1 MANHVTSFITFEN
14 LSDGAKDFLENM
26 NEETLLQEL
35 YSDHDNSYDWYID
48 NVGAKWL
55 TFDDIDSANISCTSA
70 WSPPVQFYDKL
81 HEKLVELNS
90 PDAVVWVTY
99 EDEMPNFIGV
109 YGLGKDTDY
118 EEHLDEEYY
127 EDTLGML
134 PYDEVSEEF
143 NDGSDDRPNF
153 WEEVQDWFSKEYDC
167 FKESF

>member
-1 MANHVTSFITFEN
+1 MANHVTSYINFEN
-14 LSDGAKDFLENM
+14 LSDKAEEFLENM
-26 NEETLLQEL
+26 NDETLLQEL
-35 YSDHDNSYDWYID
+35 YSDYDNTYGWYID

-55 TFDDIDSANISCTSA
+55 TFDDIDSTNISCTSA

-167 FKESF
+167 FKENT